1 MDKTIHKLKTWPAY
15 FLGLRLGMKNFEV
28 RVNDRDYQVGDF
40 LLLQEFI
47 PSIGYTGKEIER
59 QITYILKGGEFGIA
73 EDTVVMSLSQWPP
86 QQAVSDEEITEWA
99 DMVQD
104 DRLEGAYAAYNRG
117 RCTGRWEG
125 ARWMRDRTPPSEA
138 ETILRR
144 FQQLMDKRDS
154 LKGIFEMIIHDED
167 YQKQLAEV
175 REEMRKWC
183 ADNPVKG

>member
-86 QQAVSDEEITEWA
+86 QQAVSDEEIEAAALKWA
-99 DMVQD
+99 LDNSN
-104 DRLEGAYAAYNRG
+104 GADNEALYHKMKDF
-117 RCTGRWEG
+117 TGG
-125 ARWMRDRTPPSEA
+125 AKWMRDRTAPSEA
-138 ETILRR
+138 ETILRELLWFHDAWVEPTQPSFSDDLNR
-144 FQQLMDKRDS
+144 KYS
-154 LKGIFEMIIHDED
+154 EIIS
-167 YQKQLAEV
+167 
-175 REEMRKWC
+175 RTRKWC
-183 ADNPVKG
+183 ADNQK